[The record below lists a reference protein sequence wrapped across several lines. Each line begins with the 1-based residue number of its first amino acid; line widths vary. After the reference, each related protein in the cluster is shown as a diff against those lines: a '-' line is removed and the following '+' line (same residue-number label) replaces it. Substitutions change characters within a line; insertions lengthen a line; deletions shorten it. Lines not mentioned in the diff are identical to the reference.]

1 MGPAGEGTDVRR
13 FRVIRGGRILSLPGH
28 RGEPGDLLLEGDTI
42 RAVGP
47 PGLAV
52 PAEAEVIDACD
63 RLLLPGLINAHT
75 HAHGALGK
83 GLAGDRWSLELLLNA
98 NPTITAER
106 TREDKRL
113 CAMLSAVEMVRKGST
128 ACFDLFVEFPL
139 PTAEGVLAVAEGYQ
153 EVGLRAVVA
162 PMVSDRT
169 LYAAIPGL
177 LDAFPEAE
185 RERLRGLQAA
195 PTGAVL
201 AACAELLRRWPFDR
215 ARLRPGLGPTIPLHC
230 SDELLMGCR
239 DLAREW
245 QAPLQ
250 THLAESRVQARAGLV
265 RYGRSLTA
273 HLDALGLLGPGFSA
287 AHAIWIDADDIRRL
301 ADRGAAVAHNPLS
314 NLRLGSGIAPAY
326 AMHAAG
332 VRMAIGTDGANTS
345 DSQSVFEALRL
356 AAYLSRVRTGDLR
369 EWLSVDDVLL
379 MATEGG
385 AALTGFPA
393 LGRIAEGYQ
402 ADLVFLDL
410 RHVGY
415 VPLRDVP
422 LQVVNGESG
431 LAIDGVMIAGRWVL
445 RDGRMVTVDED
456 ALRRRVAEAV
466 ERLAAATHA
475 RRELSRALEPYLNA
489 FCLAQAQLP
498 LRV

>member
-1 MGPAGEGTDVRR
+1 MVGAPR
-13 FRVIRGGRILSLPGH
+13 FQVIRGGRILSLPSH

-47 PGLAV
+47 PGLAA
-52 PAEAEVIDACD
+52 PPDAETIDARD

-106 TREDKRL
+106 TLEDKRL
-113 CAMLSAVEMVRKGST
+113 SAMLSAVEMVRKGST
-128 ACFDLFVEFPL
+128 ACFDLFVEFPV
-139 PTAEGVLAVAEGYQ
+139 PTADGVFAVAEGYR

-177 LDAFPEAE
+177 LEACPEAE
-185 RERLRGLQAA
+185 RERLRRIQAA
-195 PTGAVL
+195 PTDTVL
-201 AACAELLRRWPFDR
+201 KVCADVLRRWPFDC
-215 ARLRPGLGPTIPLHC
+215 AQLRPGLGPTIPLHC
-230 SDELLMGCR
+230 SDELLTGCR

-250 THLAESRVQARAGLV
+250 THLAESRVQALAGRT

-273 HLDALGLLGPGFSA
+273 HLDELGLLGPGFSA

-326 AMHAAG
+326 ALHAAG

-356 AAYLSRVRTGDLR
+356 AAYLSRVRTGDAR
-369 EWLSVDDVLL
+369 EWLSVDNVLL
-379 MATEGG
+379 MATDGG
-385 AALTGFPA
+385 AGLLGFPQ
-393 LGRIAEGYQ
+393 LGRIAEGQQ

-410 RHVGY
+410 THVGY
-415 VPLRDVP
+415 VPLRDAP

-431 LAIDGVMIAGRWVL
+431 LAIDGVMIGGRWVL
-445 RDGRMVTVDED
+445 HGGRMVTIDEER
-456 ALRRRVAEAV
+456 LRSRVADAV
-466 ERLAAATHA
+466 ERLATATSG
-475 RRELSRALEPYLNA
+475 RREASRALGPYLNA
-489 FCLAQAQLP
+489 FCLSQAPLLP
-498 LRV
+498 

>member
-1 MGPAGEGTDVRR
+1 MPDLRR
-13 FRVIRGGRILSLPGH
+13 FQVTRGGRILSLPSH
-28 RGEPGDLLLEGDTI
+28 RGEPGDILLEGDTI

-47 PGLAV
+47 PGLAA
-52 PAEAEVIDACD
+52 PADAEVIDARD
-63 RLLLPGLINAHT
+63 RLLLPGLVNAHT

-106 TREDKRL
+106 TLEDKRL

-128 ACFDLFVEFPL
+128 ACYDLFVEFPV
-139 PTAEGVLAVAEGYQ
+139 PTVDGVLAVAEGYR

-162 PMVSDRT
+162 PMISDRT

-177 LDAFPEAE
+177 LDAFPDAE
-185 RERLRGLQAA
+185 RERLRRIQAA
-195 PTGAVL
+195 PTETSL
-201 AACAELLRRWPFDR
+201 TACREILQRWPFDR
-215 ARLRPGLGPTIPLHC
+215 AQLRPGLGPTIPLHC
-230 SDELLMGCR
+230 SDELLAGCR

-245 QAPLQ
+245 NAPLQ
-250 THLAESRVQARAGLV
+250 THLAESKVQALAGRA

-273 HLDALGLLGPGFSA
+273 HLDALGLLAPGFSA

-314 NLRLGSGIAPAY
+314 NLRLGSGIAPAH
-326 AMHAAG
+326 ALRAAG

-356 AAYLSRVRTGDLR
+356 AAYLSRVRTTDPR

-379 MATEGG
+379 MATAGG
-385 AALTGFPA
+385 AALLGLPHV
-393 LGRIAEGYQ
+393 GRIAEGYQ
-402 ADLVFLDL
+402 ADLIFLDL
-410 RHVGY
+410 RHVSY
-415 VPLRDVP
+415 VPLRDVT

-445 RDGRMVTVDED
+445 QGGRMVSVDED
-456 ALRRRVAEAV
+456 RLRGRVAEAV
-466 ERLAAATHA
+466 ERLAAATHG
-475 RRELSRALEPYLNA
+475 RREISRALEPYLNA
-489 FCLAQAQLP
+489 FCLAQSQRP
-498 LRV
+498 L